1 MKLTTLAWLIAAAFA
16 AIVTGC
22 AFPPLFGEPALRE
35 ARALVDKGEGEKALD
50 LLQQA
55 MRDNPD
61 NLAYKN
67 EYYKQRD
74 LWVARWLA
82 QADALLVGG
91 RFDLASALYRRVQKY
106 DAASSRARAGLE
118 QIEAETRHRTAI
130 GNAEKLLR
138 ENKFRDAEDALRPVL
153 VENPN
158 NRDARRVQRLIE
170 EKTMK
175 PAIAAPRLTPSA
187 LKPLTLELRDV
198 PLRTIFDVISR
209 AIGVSFVFDKDVRTD
224 QRTGLA
230 IQDTPAEDVIR
241 LLLTTNQL
249 EMKIVNER
257 TLIIFPNTPQK
268 LREYQELVVRS
279 FYLAN
284 ADVRQTANMIRTLVK
299 TRDIFVDEK
308 LNLLIIKDTPS
319 AVRLAERLVAAQ
331 DLAEPEVMLE
341 VEVLEVGITKLLE
354 LGIRWPDALAVS
366 LLGTPSGTALT
377 PGGGTTPGTMRLSEW
392 NNLNSD
398 VVQLTFTNPLF
409 LINLRQNDGSTV
421 VLANPRIRVKNK
433 GKARVHI
440 GDRVPVI
447 TTTAAATGGFVSESV
462 TYLDVGLKLEVEPL
476 VHLEDEVAMN
486 VGLEVSNIVREVR
499 STTSTTGT
507 GTLTYQIGTRNATTA
522 LRLRDGETQVLAG
535 LISDADRRTAAR
547 VPGVG
552 EFPVLGRLFSSTRD
566 ESARSEIV
574 LLITPRL
581 VRTLVRPDARTLEF
595 AAGTEAS
602 TGVGMGGAIPSIAP
616 PPVPPRPIAPPPPPG
631 VPTPPGAPGAPGS
644 PSILM
649 PQQGFPTP
657 ASPSGATTP
666 PVPLQPTPTP
676 PPGTVVPF
684 GGVQQ
689 PR

>member
-1 MKLTTLAWLIAAAFA
+1 MKRSILAWLFA
-16 AIVTGC
+16 AVFVTVVSGC
-22 AFPPLFGEPALRE
+22 AYDPIFGDPVLRE
-35 ARALVDKGEGEKALD
+35 ARALLDSGEGEKALAV
-50 LLQQA
+50 LQKGMQEH
-55 MRDNPD
+55 PEKH
-61 NLAYKN
+61 AYRN

-82 QADALLVGG
+82 QAESMLVAG
-91 RFDLASALYRRVQKY
+91 RFDVAADLYRRVEKF
-106 DAASSRARAGLE
+106 DPGSARARAGLD
-118 QIEAETRHRTAI
+118 QIAAEMRHRNII
-130 GNAEKLLR
+130 GTAEKFVR
-138 ENKFRDAEDALRPVL
+138 ESKFRDAEDALRPVL
-153 VENPN
+153 TENPN
-158 NRDARRVQRLIE
+158 NRDARRLQRLIE
-170 EKTMK
+170 EKTLK
-175 PAIAAPRLTPSA
+175 PAIVSARLTPSA

-230 IQDTPAEDVIR
+230 IQDTPAEEVIR

-268 LREYQELVVRS
+268 LREYQELVVKS

-341 VEVLEVGITKLLE
+341 VEVLEVAVNKLLE
-354 LGIRWPDALAVS
+354 LGIRWPDSLAVS
-366 LLGTPSGTALT
+366 LLGTPAGSAVA
-377 PGGGTTPGTMRLSEW
+377 PGSATTPGTMRLSEW
-392 NNLNSD
+392 NNVNSD

-409 LINLRQNDGSTV
+409 LINLRQSDGSTS

-440 GDRVPVI
+440 GNRVPVI

-476 VHLEDEVAMN
+476 IHLEDEVAIN

-499 STTSTTGT
+499 STSSASSGT
-507 GTLTYQIGTRNATTA
+507 GTLAYEIGTRNATTA

-535 LISDADRRTAAR
+535 LISDEDRRTAAR
-547 VPGVG
+547 VPGIG
-552 EFPVLGRLFSSTRD
+552 EFPVVGRLFSSTRD
-566 ESARSEIV
+566 ATGKSEIV

-581 VRTLVRPDARTLEF
+581 VRTLARPDARTLEF

-602 TGVGMGGAIPSIAP
+602 TGVGVGGAIPSIAP
-616 PPVPPRPIAPPPPPG
+616 PPVPPRPIAPPPAPG
-631 VPTPPGAPGAPGS
+631 VPTTPGAPGSS

-666 PVPLQPTPTP
+666 PVPVQPAPTP
-676 PPGTVVPF
+676 PPGAIVPF